1 MTSVAVEFYFGA
13 MSPYSWLAAER
24 MGELLPGAKW
34 RPVFAGGLFKAN
46 GRVSWGLTERRAAGL
61 RDCEA
66 RAAAYGIGP
75 IRWPDPWPT
84 NDLLAARAMLAARR
98 LGVLVPFALSAM
110 RLSFRERIDLGRLAA
125 VQRAGERVGL
135 EPEELS
141 AAVADPGLKDELRAA
156 TDDAVSLGVF
166 GVPTFRV
173 DGALFWGDDRLEEAV
188 SHARSPAAG

>member
-1 MTSVAVEFYFGA
+1 
-13 MSPYSWLAAER
+13 
-24 MGELLPGAKW
+24 
-34 RPVFAGGLFKAN
+34 
-46 GRVSWGLTERRAAGL
+46 VSWGLTERRAAGL